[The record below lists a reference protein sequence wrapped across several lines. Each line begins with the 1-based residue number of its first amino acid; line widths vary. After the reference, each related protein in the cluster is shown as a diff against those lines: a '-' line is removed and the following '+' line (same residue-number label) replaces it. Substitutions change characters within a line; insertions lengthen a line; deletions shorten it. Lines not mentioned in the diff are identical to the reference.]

1 MLSADLLEFHR
12 AAILCAPQAG
22 ARGLSVVPSIV
33 EHMSETVDVDLIG
46 GQVDAIATVPLEDL
60 SDAEL
65 RSQADRLRAFEAV
78 LRQRMRAE
86 VARRASLA
94 RRSRASRQCRQPRA
108 G

>member
-60 SDAEL
+60 SDAE
-65 RSQADRLRAFEAV
+65 QADRLRAFEAV

>member
-1 MLSADLLEFHR
+1 
-12 AAILCAPQAG
+12 
-22 ARGLSVVPSIV
+22 
-33 EHMSETVDVDLIG
+33 MSESVDVDLIG
-46 GQVDAIATVPLEDL
+46 GQVDAIGTVPLEDL

-65 RSQADRLRAFEAV
+65 RSQVDRLRAFEAV